1 MLKIV
6 SYVLSI
12 PASTGFVE
20 RIFSKMNSKW
30 SDARNRCSVDLM
42 KCELLVSVN
51 FDLSCNEFHT
61 VVLKDKALLQ
71 AARSNNKYA
80 WGIG

>member
-1 MLKIV
+1 
-6 SYVLSI
+6 
-12 PASTGFVE
+12 
-20 RIFSKMNSKW
+20 
-30 SDARNRCSVDLM
+30 M

-51 FDLSCNEFHT
+51 FDLSCNKFHT